1 MSRMRATAAV
11 AVSSLC
17 VTAACGSTGGRAV
30 AHHNH
35 AAPRPFHILVPSFIY
50 PGSGWD
56 GIASSYPTV
65 GIALVNIDSGP
76 GTGPES
82 NFQDQVSAE
91 QAAGVQMYGYV
102 SAAYGD
108 EALSDAE
115 TQIDDYASWYGVN
128 DIFVDEASTNCNLV
142 SSYFQPLYA
151 YIHAHGGQEIL
162 NPGTSTSACYMAA
175 TDILDTFEG
184 SYSQYLTYS
193 APAWTTGY
201 PATRFFNE
209 IFDTATQSNMVNA
222 VSQSLAQNVGW
233 IYVTDAGLPN
243 PYDTLPSYWSDEVSV
258 VSDSAHGAAH

>member
-1 MSRMRATAAV
+1 MGSTWRRRTGILV
-11 AVSSLC
+11 ALASLC
-17 VTAACGSTGGRAV
+17 AIPACELSDVGTSPAL
-30 AHHNH
+30 
-35 AAPRPFHILVPSFIY
+35 HILVPSFIY

-56 GIASSYPTV
+56 AIASSYPTV
-65 GIALVNIDSGP
+65 GIALLNIDSGP

-91 QAAGVQMYGYV
+91 QGAGVQMYGYV

-115 TQIDDYASWYGVN
+115 TQIDDYASWYGVD
-128 DIFVDEASTNCNLV
+128 DIFVDEASTDCALV

-162 NPGTSTSACYMAA
+162 NPGTSTSACYMSA

-193 APAWTTGY
+193 APSWTTGY

-209 IFDTATQSNMVNA
+209 IFDTSTQSDMVNV
-222 VSQSLAQNVGW
+222 VSQSLAQNIGW

-243 PYDTLPSYWSDEVSV
+243 PYDTLPSYWSDEVSI
-258 VSDSAHGAAH
+258 VSGAAHHAAG